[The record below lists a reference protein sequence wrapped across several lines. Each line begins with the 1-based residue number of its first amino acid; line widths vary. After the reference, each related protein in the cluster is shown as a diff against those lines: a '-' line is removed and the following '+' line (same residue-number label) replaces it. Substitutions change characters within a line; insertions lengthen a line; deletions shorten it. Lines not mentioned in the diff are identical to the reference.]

1 MPTLE
6 QAYAECRRITR
17 ENAKNFYYSFV
28 ALPREKRL
36 AIYAIY
42 SFCRLCDDA
51 ADEPDLSMEERL
63 RRLTAIRQ
71 SLDTLSESSA
81 DHPVFMALSDASI
94 RYNIPRTYFMDIVS
108 GVEMDLNVSRYG
120 TFDDLRTYCYRVASA
135 VGLTC
140 IEVYGYAD
148 PKARDY
154 AVDLGLAMQLTN
166 IIRDVKE
173 DLEQDRIYIPLDE
186 IERFGYSETAL
197 KDGVANEA
205 FRRLLAYQA
214 ERARRYFRSGLRL
227 LPYLSARSRT
237 SPAVLAALYQRILGK
252 IEAGGFRVLDGRTG
266 LSGREKYLLTLV
278 TWLKCFLPT
287 RATGTPS

>member
-6 QAYAECRRITR
+6 QAYAECRRITK
-17 ENAKNFYYSFV
+17 ENAKNFYYSFI

-36 AIYAIY
+36 AIHAIY

-51 ADEPDLSMEERL
+51 ADEPGLSIEERL
-63 RRLTAIRQ
+63 RRLTAIRL
-71 SLDTLSESSA
+71 SLDTLSEPAA
-81 DHPVFMALSDASI
+81 DNPVFMALSDAAS
-94 RYNIPRTYFMDIVS
+94 RYAIPVTYFLDIVS
-108 GVEMDLNVSRYG
+108 GVEMDLSVTRYN
-120 TFDDLRTYCYRVASA
+120 TFDGLKEYCYRVASA

-140 IEVYGYAD
+140 IEVYGYTD

-173 DLEQDRIYIPLDE
+173 DLERDRIYIPLDE
-186 IERFGYSETAL
+186 IERFGYSEAAL
-197 KDGVANEA
+197 KEGVVNDA
-205 FRRLLAYQA
+205 FSRLMAYQA
-214 ERARRYFRSGLRL
+214 ARARQYFQSGLKL

-237 SPAVLAALYQRILGK
+237 SPALLAALYQRILDK
-252 IEAGGFRVLDGRTG
+252 IEAGGFHVFDGRTG
-266 LSGREKYLLTLV
+266 LSGREKYLLTLW

-287 RATGTPS
+287 TGTPS